1 MYWIGD
7 YMKKYNKLIIISLG
21 VLAGIATYGV
31 INAINTSK
39 DKAEDAF
46 LNEIGKQIEMYID
59 LNSFAKSGEGIPF
72 KKVISNT
79 NNGTSGSLYTRDVT
93 AWEFKENGARLT
105 IEKLLNAGLSDKGK
119 ITNPNDKELT
129 CNTNNEI
136 IIFRDTDSVYYYYV
150 DFNDDGSN
158 KNDCIINGKI
168 INTLPKELICQIS
181 DLKEKYNAAPNIDDE
196 DKCTE

>member
-1 MYWIGD
+1 
-7 YMKKYNKLIIISLG
+7 MKKYNKLIIISLG

-59 LNSFAKSGEGIPF
+59 LNSFAKNREKKEF
-72 KKVISNT
+72 HFNKVISST
-79 NNGTSGSLYTRDVT
+79 NNGTSGSLVTRPVT
-93 AWEFKENGARLT
+93 AWEMENDNNYVTLD
-105 IEKLLNAGLSDKGK
+105 KLLAQ
-119 ITNPNDKELT
+119 ELT
-129 CNTNNEI
+129 DKD
-136 IIFRDTDSVYYYYV
+136 IFENPKNKKKCKNLENIKIHVYMDTDFAYYYFV
-150 DFNDDGSN
+150 SLEDAECLDN
-158 KNDCIINGKI
+158 KKI

>member
-1 MYWIGD
+1 
-7 YMKKYNKLIIISLG
+7 MKKYNKLIIISLG

-46 LNEIGKQIEMYID
+46 LNEIGKRIEMYID
-59 LNSFAKSGEGIPF
+59 LNSFAKSGEKKEF
-72 KKVISNT
+72 SFNKVISST
-79 NNGTSGSLYTRDVT
+79 NNGTSGSLVTRPVT
-93 AWEFKENGARLT
+93 AWEMENDNNYVTLD
-105 IEKLLNAGLSDKGK
+105 KLLAQ
-119 ITNPNDKELT
+119 ELT
-129 CNTNNEI
+129 DKD
-136 IIFRDTDSVYYYYV
+136 IFENPKNKKKCKNLENIKIHVYMDTDFAYYYFV
-150 DFNDDGSN
+150 SLEDAECLDN
-158 KNDCIINGKI
+158 KKI